1 MRCDVVAIGTELLLG
16 QIVDT
21 NSAWLGEQLSAA
33 GIDSCLQVKVGD
45 NLERMVKAIRTTLA
59 DADAVIICGG
69 LGPTHDDITREAIA
83 EIMGV
88 ALEFDDA
95 VGMAISEMFAARNR
109 RMPEINMRQA
119 MVPKGAAIIE
129 QRRGTAPGLICPV
142 GDKVIYAV
150 PGVPYELYEMFER
163 AILPDLLTFWFCI
176 GDLQSRVAHV
186 GREREWIE

>member
-21 NSAWLGEQLSAA
+21 NSSWLGEQLSAA

-45 NLERMVKAIRTTLA
+45 NLNRMVKAIRQTLE

-88 ALEFDDA
+88 ELEFNDE
-95 VGMAISEMFAARNR
+95 VGMAISEMFASRNR

-119 MVPKGAAIIE
+119 MVPKGANIIE
-129 QRRGTAPGLICPV
+129 QRRGTAPGLICPDAGMDTAHCPSV
-142 GDKVIYAV
+142 HRQLHDMFM
-150 PGVPYELYEMFER
+150 LY
-163 AILPDLLTFWFCI
+163 I
-176 GDLQSRVAHV
+176 
-186 GREREWIE
+186 